1 MEKIRAHVFF
11 DGYVQG
17 VFFRAFTRDQAIRYR
32 ISGWVKNLPDRR
44 VEAVFEG
51 DYTMVAQIIKV
62 CEKGPPGARVL
73 NVTVDWKEYT
83 GEFSGFSIRY

>member
-1 MEKIRAHVFF
+1 MEKVRAHVFF

-32 ISGWVKNLPDRR
+32 VSGWVKNLPDRR

-51 DYTMVAQIIKV
+51 DYNMVAEILKV
-62 CEKGPPGARVL
+62 CQKGPPGARVL
-73 NVTVDWKEYT
+73 NTTVDWKEYT